1 MITGFHTC
9 HLQGSVQQI
18 YDNVPY
24 CSDKHREQ
32 WLGQGYYFW
41 TDSCLFA
48 EAWGRN
54 SSKYPN
60 GYVITKFEL
69 EIPVDEILDLVGNVA
84 DQLNLEQ
91 QIREYLARMSQE
103 LSNETA
109 KSIPVSKM
117 LDHLRAKAK
126 EKQEQGE
133 SFFAYSAI
141 KAADIPNR
149 SISYP
154 FQNGRSEKLFLPT
167 RQQLFC
173 AEGYED
179 RIKAKDFHKIYRLVK
194 SSYQRQQIPLVRK
207 IK

>member
-1 MITGFHTC
+1 MENKNNARLGKGLSSIFGQDVSKV
-9 HLQGSVQQI
+9 LDDIQNGDMEVESQ
-18 YDNVPY
+18 
-24 CSDKHREQ
+24 EQ
-32 WLGQGYYFW
+32 
-41 TDSCLFA
+41 
-48 EAWGRN
+48 
-54 SSKYPN
+54 SK
-60 GYVITKFEL
+60 
-69 EIPVDEILDLVGNVA
+69 IPVDEILDLVGNVA

-141 KAADIPNR
+141 KAADIPIR

-194 SSYQRQQIPLVRK
+194 SSYQKQKIPVVRN